1 MSGVVVRC
9 KAESSAPGAPPSS
22 CAGHAPVAIGSLKA
36 DFTNIPAGT
45 KLTVGSILFKML
57 ELPPESA
64 QTDAAPKGTGAQLQT
79 PASVRP
85 TREGES
91 RQGQGDS
98 FSNID
103 IRVGKITK
111 VRSSGISCLQAVSG
125 DG

>member
-1 MSGVVVRC
+1 MKLNRLWG
-9 KAESSAPGAPPSS
+9 GS
-22 CAGHAPVAIGSLKA
+22 CAGLAPVAIGSLKA

-57 ELPPESA
+57 ELPPEPA
-64 QTDAAPKGTGAQLQT
+64 QTDAAPKGTGTQLQT
-79 PASVRP
+79 PEAASP

-91 RQGQGDS
+91 REGQGDS

-111 VRSSGISCLQAVSG
+111 VRNGGGRACKQSRHG
-125 DG
+125 